1 MIFLLNFVIIKHT
14 VPIKDHYTC
23 FLVGWDAWN
32 RLCQDGNW
40 NFYTKPHGQLCFKWV
55 LKLIGPFFKEGLAQK
70 KQELVELHPVCGD
83 PPLKTVSKGPWTSE
97 CWFIKVP
104 L

>member
-40 NFYTKPHGQLCFKWV
+40 NFYTKPHGQLCFK
-55 LKLIGPFFKEGLAQK
+55 
-70 KQELVELHPVCGD
+70 
-83 PPLKTVSKGPWTSE
+83 
-97 CWFIKVP
+97 
-104 L
+104 